1 MGRADCQNT
10 TYGEGLPGARHCA
23 DGPQRSGPP
32 QRTSDAADR
41 QPPGNGAHHCAG
53 GVERDDLGPV
63 SAGASAPLAKS
74 TVNSA
79 VKSLSLKPSD
89 GMKIGW
95 REVVHA

>member
-53 GVERDDLGPV
+53 GVERDDLGAETRQEV
-63 SAGASAPLAKS
+63 DRVGLA
-74 TVNSA
+74 
-79 VKSLSLKPSD
+79 
-89 GMKIGW
+89 I
-95 REVVHA
+95 REFHGVA